1 MTRRVLPPGLLLLAA
16 LLPAACA
23 SGPRP
28 PSGRWLGQVGAPCPG
43 TAILQAGH
51 GEAVFVRDDGAQTLR
66 GAIALDGA
74 VSARV
79 ETPGLDKKGFI
90 QTFTGRVQGDQA
102 SGTYSS
108 PRCTA
113 PVTLRAG

>member
-1 MTRRVLPPGLLLLAA
+1 MTRRVPPRLPLLAA
-16 LLPAACA
+16 LLLAACA

-43 TAILQAGH
+43 TALLQAGH
-51 GEAVFVRDDGAQTLR
+51 GEAAFVRDDGAQVLR

-74 VSARV
+74 VNARV
-79 ETPGLDKKGFI
+79 ETPGVNKKGFV

-113 PVTLRAG
+113 PVTLHAG